1 MNPDYFEKL
10 LENYPDFDDWDL
22 RCREKQKWY
31 EKMIKKKEYY
41 NDFIKDDLEWPNFYE
56 PYFEKINDLSRDL
69 QPKPPPSPVDL
80 KVGQLVR
87 FCDDRGEVGIIV
99 DTRQLIGSEV
109 QVMVS
114 GDQLIWTLGHTVEV
128 IGEDR

>member
-1 MNPDYFEKL
+1 MNPDYFEKF